1 MMSLRC
7 NAAAGIYKEYWT
19 RALKQML
26 VAMMMMMMMMM
37 ILMMMMMM
45 MMILMMMI
53 MVKPRLFRP
62 HFLLNHP

>member
-37 ILMMMMMM
+37 
-45 MMILMMMI
+45 MILMMMI

-62 HFLLNHP
+62 QFLLNRP